1 MLFNINEMEFLTK
14 VKVLMDTTMTL
25 KQPNIKAQGFTL
37 IELIVVIVILGIL
50 AATVA
55 PKYIDLTS
63 DAHTATLE
71 AVKGSLEGASALVYS
86 KSIVAGNQS
95 KSQSDTP
102 APSII
107 LADGSSLNIH
117 YGYPQALVDDWERL
131 IDIDGDVFSLTVG
144 FDGALIIYR
153 KDREGVVPITSGF
166 ECITYYKSVFI
177 SGDSPEIETSPCS

>member
-1 MLFNINEMEFLTK
+1 MLLNINEMEFLTK
-14 VKVLMDTTMTL
+14 VKVLMKSTMTI
-25 KQPNIKAQGFTL
+25 KQSIKNAQGFTL
-37 IELIVVIVILGIL
+37 IELIVVIVILGVL

-55 PKYIDLTS
+55 PKYIELTS
-63 DAHTATLE
+63 DAHNATLE
-71 AVKGSLEGASALVYS
+71 AIKGSLQGASALVYS

-102 APSII
+102 APTII
-107 LADGSSLNIH
+107 LADGSSLNIN

-131 IDIDGDVFSLTVG
+131 IDIDVDVFSLTVG

-153 KDREGVVPITSGF
+153 QDREGVTPITSGF

-177 SGDSPEIETSPCS
+177 SGDPPEIETNPCS